1 MKIAKVLFVLSLFL
15 SVSCSNKDDTVET
28 VSYTVGKPIK
38 MSITEIR
45 DAVAVENPRPTTE
58 SGKMYQYED
67 YVFVNEANE
76 GVHVIKG
83 LEEEHLQKVKF
94 LRIPGNKDI
103 SVRDGF
109 LYADSY
115 FDLVVFDI
123 SDIDNIQ
130 HVNTLENVFPNYYYN
145 YIEGADW
152 FDFSDVDLENEVVIG
167 WELVVETY
175 PVEEYDILETGGV
188 NDASG
193 NVGTTGTGGSLAR
206 FKMVGDYLYVVDD
219 SSLLV
224 FEISNLSEPVFIGT
238 ELVGWAIETIF
249 HNDGFLYIGSSSGM
263 FIYSLAVPQQ
273 PLFVSTV
280 SHILGCDPVVVKDNY
295 AYVTIRGGN
304 FCGQDISQLDVIDI
318 SNKSNPFIA
327 ISVEMTEPYGLGVR
341 NESLYVSDGEAG
353 IKLFNIENPTAIF
366 LENEF
371 EDVHILDII
380 PLEEKLLMVGDN
392 TLYIYHYLD
401 GNLELSHTF
410 NLD

>member
-15 SVSCSNKDDTVET
+15 SVSCSNKDDTGET
-28 VSYTVGKPIK
+28 VSFTVGKPIK
-38 MSITEIR
+38 MSISEIR
-45 DAVAVENPRPTTE
+45 NAVAVENPQPTTE

-67 YVFVNEANE
+67 YVFVNESNE

-94 LRIPGNKDI
+94 LRVPGNKDI

-123 SDIDNIQ
+123 SDIDTIE
-130 HVNTLENVFPNYYYN
+130 HVYTLENVFPNYFYN
-145 YIEGADW
+145 FIEGADW
-152 FDFSDVDLENEVVIG
+152 FDFDGVDFENEIIVG

-175 PVEEYDILETGGV
+175 PVEDYDFFENGGI

-193 NVGTTGTGGSLAR
+193 NVSITGTGGSLAR
-206 FKMVGDYLYVVDD
+206 FKMVGDYLYVVDN

-224 FEISNLSEPVFIGT
+224 FEISNLTEPIFKGT
-238 ELVGWAIETIF
+238 EFVGWQIETIF
-249 HNDGFLYIGSSSGM
+249 HDDGFLYIGSNSGM

-273 PLFVSTV
+273 PLYVSEI
-280 SHILGCDPVVVKDNY
+280 SHIMGCDPVVVKDDY

-304 FCGQDISQLDVIDI
+304 FCGQQISELDVIDI
-318 SNKSNPFIA
+318 SDKSKPFIA
-327 ISVEMTEPYGLGVR
+327 ASVEMTEPYGLGVR
-341 NESLYVSDGEAG
+341 NESLYVSDGEDG

>member
-15 SVSCSNKDDTVET
+15 TMSCSNKDETVET
-28 VSYTVGKPIK
+28 VDYTVGKPIK
-38 MSITEIR
+38 VSITEIR
-45 DAVAVENPRPTTE
+45 NSIAVEDPQPTTE

-67 YVFVNEANE
+67 FVFVNEKNE

-83 LEEEHLQKVKF
+83 LEAEHLQKIKF

-130 HVNTLENVFPNYYYN
+130 HVSTLENVFPNYFYN
-145 YIEGADW
+145 YIDGADW
-152 FDFSDVDLENEVVIG
+152 FDFAGVDFENEIIIG
-167 WELVVETY
+167 WELVIETY
-175 PVEEYDILETGGV
+175 PAVNYDDFEIGINNAGG
-188 NDASG
+188 NGSA
-193 NVGTTGTGGSLAR
+193 TGTGGSLAR
-206 FKMVGDYLYVVDD
+206 FKMVGDYLYVVDS

-224 FEISNLSEPVFIGT
+224 FEISNLTEPIFEGT
-238 ELVGWAIETIF
+238 EYVGSEIETIF
-249 HNDGFLYIGSSSGM
+249 HDNGFLYIGSSSGM
-263 FIYSLAVPQQ
+263 FIYSLVVPQQ
-273 PLFVSTV
+273 PLYVSTI
-280 SHILGCDPVVVKDNY
+280 SHIMGCDPVVVKDDY

-304 FCGQDISQLDVIDI
+304 FCGQDISELDVIDI
-318 SNKSNPFIA
+318 SDKSSPFIA
-327 ISVEMTEPYGLGVR
+327 TSVKMIEPYGLGAH

-353 IKLFNIENPTAIF
+353 IKLFNIENPTDIF

-401 GNLELSHTF
+401 GNLELSYTF

>member
-15 SVSCSNKDDTVET
+15 TMSCSNKDETVET
-28 VSYTVGKPIK
+28 VDYTVGKPIK
-38 MSITEIR
+38 VSITEIR
-45 DAVAVENPRPTTE
+45 NSIAVEDPQPTTE

-67 YVFVNEANE
+67 YVFVNEKNE

-83 LEEEHLQKVKF
+83 LEVEHLQKIKF
-94 LRIPGNKDI
+94 LRIPGNKGI

-130 HVNTLENVFPNYYYN
+130 HVSTLENVFPNYFYN
-145 YIEGADW
+145 YIDGADW
-152 FDFSDVDLENEVVIG
+152 FDFAGVDFENEIIIG
-167 WELVVETY
+167 WELVIETY
-175 PVEEYDILETGGV
+175 PAVNYDDFEIGINNAGG
-188 NDASG
+188 NGSA
-193 NVGTTGTGGSLAR
+193 TGTGGSLAR
-206 FKMVGDYLYVVDD
+206 FKMVGDYLYVVDS

-224 FEISNLSEPVFIGT
+224 FEISNLTEPIFEGT
-238 ELVGWAIETIF
+238 EYVGSEIETIF
-249 HNDGFLYIGSSSGM
+249 HDNGFLYIGSSSGM
-263 FIYSLAVPQQ
+263 FIYSLVVPQQ
-273 PLFVSTV
+273 PLYVSTI
-280 SHILGCDPVVVKDNY
+280 SHIMGCDPVVVKDDY

-304 FCGQDISQLDVIDI
+304 FCGQDISELDVIDI
-318 SNKSNPFIA
+318 SDKSSPFIA
-327 ISVEMTEPYGLGVR
+327 TSVKMIEPYGLGAH

-353 IKLFNIENPTAIF
+353 IKLFNIENPTDIF

-401 GNLELSHTF
+401 GNLELSYTF

>member
-1 MKIAKVLFVLSLFL
+1 MKIVKVLFVLSLFL

-28 VSYTVGKPIK
+28 VNFTIGKPIK
-38 MSITEIR
+38 ISITEIR
-45 DAVAVENPRPTTE
+45 NSVAVEDPQPTTE

-67 YVFVNEANE
+67 YVFVNESNE

-83 LEEEHLQKVKF
+83 LEEEHLQKIKF

-123 SDIDNIQ
+123 SDIDNIE
-130 HVNTLENVFPNYYYN
+130 HVNTLENVFPNYFYN
-145 YIEGADW
+145 FIEGADW
-152 FDFSDVDLENEVVIG
+152 FDFEGVDFENEIIIG
-167 WELVVETY
+167 WELVVESY
-175 PVEEYDILETGGV
+175 PVSVYEIFEGGAI
-188 NDASG
+188 NDATG
-193 NVGTTGTGGSLAR
+193 NVSSTGTGGSLAR
-206 FKMVGDYLYVVDD
+206 FKMVGDYLYVVDN

-224 FEISNLSEPVFIGT
+224 FEISNLTQPIFEGT
-238 ELVGWAIETIF
+238 EYVGSEIETIF
-249 HNDGFLYIGSSSGM
+249 HDDGFLYIGSSSGM

-273 PLFVSTV
+273 PLFVSTI
-280 SHILGCDPVVVKDNY
+280 SHIMGCDPVVVKDDY

-304 FCGQDISQLDVIDI
+304 FCGQQISELDVIDI
-318 SNKSNPFIA
+318 SDKSSPFIA
-327 ISVEMTEPYGLGVR
+327 TSVELTEPYGLGVH
-341 NESLYVSDGEAG
+341 NKSLYVSDGEAG

-410 NLD
+410 NLE

>member
-1 MKIAKVLFVLSLFL
+1 MKIAKVLFVLSLFV
-15 SVSCSNKDDTVET
+15 SVSCSNKDDAVEM
-28 VSYTVGKPIK
+28 VDFTVGKPIK
-38 MSITEIR
+38 ISITEIR
-45 DAVAVENPRPTTE
+45 NAVAVEDPQPTTE

-67 YVFVNEANE
+67 FVFVNEKNE

-83 LEEEHLQKVKF
+83 LEEERLQKVKF

-123 SDIDNIQ
+123 SDINNIQ
-130 HVNTLENVFPNYYYN
+130 QVHTLENVFPNYYYN

-152 FDFSDVDLENEVVIG
+152 FDFAGVDFDNEIIIG
-167 WELVVETY
+167 WELVVESY
-175 PVEEYDILETGGV
+175 PIEEYDILEIGGG

-193 NVGTTGTGGSLAR
+193 NVSIAGVGGSLAR
-206 FKMVGDYLYVVDD
+206 FKIVDDYLYAVDD
-219 SSLLV
+219 SNLLV
-224 FEISNLSEPVFIGT
+224 FEISNLTEPIFKGT
-238 ELVGWAIETIF
+238 EYVGSEIETIF
-249 HNDGFLYIGSSSGM
+249 HNDGFLYLGSSSGM
-263 FIYSLAVPQQ
+263 FIYSLAVPQE

-304 FCGQDISQLDVIDI
+304 FCGQEISELDVIDI
-318 SNKSNPFIA
+318 SDKSNPYIA
-327 ISVEMTEPYGLGVR
+327 TSVDMIEPYGLGAH

-353 IKLFNIENPTAIF
+353 IKLFNIENPTDIF

-371 EDVHILDII
+371 EDVHILDVI

-392 TLYIYHYLD
+392 ALYIYHYLE
-401 GNLELSHTF
+401 GNLELVHTF